1 VGPIAKQK
9 KQRGAGKRSQKKVS
23 VLDRL
28 RPEEAQAVLQYL
40 LAAHREL
47 RSEARQIAKSLLSE
61 VEFEWVADEVEEA
74 VREVDLDELG
84 SRAGKHSWGYTEP
97 GEAAWELLEERVSPF
112 IQDMKRQFEL
122 GLDAEALEMC
132 KGVVLGLYRLRNEQG
147 DDVLQ
152 WASEFPAETAAQ
164 AVATWRDGGDKK
176 TAGRGRRKHRAFPP
190 DFVKQF
196 VPDWQDLI
204 DRA

>member
-1 VGPIAKQK
+1 MAKQK
-9 KQRGAGKRSQKKVS
+9 KQRGTGKRSRKKAS

-28 RPEEAQAVLQYL
+28 RPEEAQAVLWRL

-61 VEFEWVADEVEEA
+61 VAFEWVADEVEETA
-74 VREVDLDELG
+74 RDLGLDELG
-84 SRAGKHSWGYTEP
+84 GRAGKHSWGYTEP

-112 IQDMKRQFEL
+112 IEDMKRQSEL
-122 GLDAEALEMC
+122 GLDAGALEMC
-132 KGVVLGLYRLRNEQG
+132 KGVVLGLYRVRNEQG

-152 WASEFPAETAAQ
+152 WAPDFPAETAAH
-164 AVATWRDGGDKK
+164 AVAAWRGGDKK
-176 TAGRGRRKHRAFPP
+176 TAARGHRKQRVFPP
-190 DFVKQF
+190 DFVKEF
-196 VPDWQDLI
+196 VPEWEDLI

>member
-1 VGPIAKQK
+1 MAKK
-9 KQRGAGKRSQKKVS
+9 KQRETRKRSTKRAS

-28 RPEEAQAVLQYL
+28 RPEEAQTVLQRL
-40 LAAHREL
+40 LAAHSEL
-47 RSEARQIAKSLLSE
+47 RPEAQQIAKSLLSE
-61 VEFEWVADEVEEA
+61 VEFECVADEVEDA
-74 VREVDLDELG
+74 VRDVDLDDLG

-112 IQDMKRQFEL
+112 TDDLKRQSEL
-122 GLDAEALEMC
+122 GLEAEALEMC
-132 KGVVLGLYRLRNEQG
+132 KGIVLGLYRIRNEKG

-164 AVATWRDGGDKK
+164 AVATWRVGGNKK
-176 TAGRGRRKHRAFPP
+176 TAGRGRRKQRVFPP
-190 DFVKQF
+190 DFVKAF
-196 VPDWQDLI
+196 VPEWQDLI